1 MTAWQWEDGK
11 DPWWG
16 HKEIYKQRAVLMKSL
31 LRLFRAYDSGVGGE
45 SDLSPLDI
53 SSVAHRAV
61 NEYIDESQKRL
72 EEE

>member
-1 MTAWQWEDGK
+1 MSAWQWEDGK

-16 HKEIYKQRAVLMKSL
+16 HKEIYKQQVILKQSM
-31 LRLFRAYDSGVGGE
+31 LRLFRAFDAEVGGE

-53 SSVAHRAV
+53 STVAHRAL
-61 NEYIDESQKRL
+61 NEYIEEAQKRL